1 MRFELYS
8 LVCQSCAARNAPDR
22 KTCVGCGGEVRP
34 IRRCPGCQTENP
46 PNAYICVKCYRK
58 LKTNPPTSFVH
69 FHIPWPASVLVICL
83 SLGWFGVNLFKGWI
97 DFVSTQVEL
106 RTQEERALVFQKKQF
121 ENRRARVAQATD
133 QNAVPQEVLDEI

>member
-1 MRFELYS
+1 
-8 LVCQSCAARNAPDR
+8 
-22 KTCVGCGGEVRP
+22 
-34 IRRCPGCQTENP
+34 
-46 PNAYICVKCYRK
+46 